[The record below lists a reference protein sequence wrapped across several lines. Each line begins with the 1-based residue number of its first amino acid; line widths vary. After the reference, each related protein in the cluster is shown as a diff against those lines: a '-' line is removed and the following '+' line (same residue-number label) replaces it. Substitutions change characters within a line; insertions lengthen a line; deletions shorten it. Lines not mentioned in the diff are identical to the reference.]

1 MAAASDAAAAPAAAA
16 AASAQAGSDD
26 DVPVGCVLVVDL
38 SAAKGVKDALKAA
51 GLLDRARQAEREEG
65 RVSLPCAPHAP
76 SALPPPPAVAAA
88 LASGAA
94 RWSTQQLA
102 PRAGAPAPPAACMR
116 AAVAPLLAAAGAP
129 AALLDD
135 LPRRWEKLGD
145 VALLPEA
152 CLRDAR
158 WEPLHAALWPAVAA
172 ALGVRRL
179 ARQAAVD
186 PGPRRSSR
194 ALLLHPPGATCGW
207 TTVRENGVSYTLD
220 VTQSMFSSGNGTEK
234 ARMGAQRAA
243 GETVVDLFAG
253 IGYYTI
259 PLLLHAGAAR
269 VHACEWNPPSL
280 EALARNVALN
290 GIADGACV
298 IHAGDCALHAPR
310 RVAHRVLLGL
320 LPSSES
326 GWRAAVE
333 ALRDGG
339 GVLHVHATVR
349 NGAQAAWAA
358 GACESFATLAA
369 EAGRRGADG
378 AAWAAR
384 TMHIEVVKSYAPR
397 VLHIVAD
404 IALGPPSA
412 AANEPPPPLPLP
424 LALGAPLPPPAP
436 LLTLRAPERAAL
448 EAAAVARRVPALLTG
463 LSCGA
468 ASSLWSASH
477 LAAHPDAA
485 APVAVHVSATP
496 ALEWHAR
503 NFAYVTMPLA
513 RLVTLAA
520 RADAPAADAPAA
532 VADAD
537 AASTA
542 VARARAVAD
551 AGAAAAADAP
561 SSPPPLQHYYLRAVG
576 RDPRREPASLAA
588 SFPGLAAELA
598 LPPCCLPAPP
608 AAPHSTVLRV
618 ASPGLCLWLHYD
630 VLDNVLLQAVGTK
643 RVLLFPPAAAGGL
656 YLNGSSSALPTRALW
671 PPGDASSADA
681 DVAALHAAFPRY
693 AAARA
698 AAHEVTLAPGDALY
712 IPALWAHAVRCEDF
726 SVAVNVFWPPPSS
739 GGGGGARDVY
749 GNVDAPAGAAALA
762 AADAAAAAL
771 RRLPRDAAEFYAAR
785 VLATVQ
791 DAARQ
796 Q

>member
-1 MAAASDAAAAPAAAA
+1 MAAASDADAAHAA
-16 AASAQAGSDD
+16 AASAQADGGDD
-26 DVPVGCVLVVDL
+26 ADAPLGCVLVVEL

-51 GLLDRARQAEREEG
+51 GLLDRGRQAEREEG
-65 RVSLPCAPHAP
+65 RVSLPCVSHAP
-76 SALPPPPAVAAA
+76 SASPAPPAVAAA

-94 RWSTQQLA
+94 RWASQQLA
-102 PRAGAPAPPAACMR
+102 SRTGAPAPPAACMR

-135 LPRRWEKLGD
+135 LPKRWEKLGD

-194 ALLLHPPGATCGW
+194 AVLLHPPGAACGW

-220 VTQSMFSSGNGTEK
+220 VTASMFSSGNGTEK

-290 GIADGACV
+290 GVADGACV

-333 ALRDGG
+333 ALRDDG

-349 NGAQAAWAA
+349 NGAQAAWTAD
-358 GACESFATLAA
+358 ACESFVKLAA

-378 AAWAAR
+378 APWAAR

-404 IALGPPSA
+404 IALGPPALHA
-412 AANEPPPPLPLP
+412 APPPLLSLP
-424 LALGAPLPPPAP
+424 LSLDAPLPPPAP
-436 LLTLRAPERAAL
+436 LLTLRAPSRGEL
-448 EAAAVARRVPALLTG
+448 EASAVSRRVPALLTG

-468 ASSLWSASH
+468 ASALWSASH

-503 NFAYVTMPLA
+503 NFEYVTMPLA
-513 RLVTLAA
+513 RLVALASRSDA
-520 RADAPAADAPAA
+520 DVSDAAAPSDAPPDAHAADVPA
-532 VADAD
+532 
-537 AASTA
+537 
-542 VARARAVAD
+542 
-551 AGAAAAADAP
+551 
-561 SSPPPLQHYYLRAVG
+561 SPPPPQHYYLRAVG
-576 RDPRREPASLAA
+576 RDPRREPACLAA
-588 SFPGLAAELA
+588 SFPGLASELS

-630 VLDNVLLQAVGTK
+630 VLDNVLVQLVGTK
-643 RVLLFPPAAAGGL
+643 SVLLFPPAAAGGL
-656 YLNGSSSALPTRALW
+656 YLNASSSALPTRALW
-671 PPGDASSADA
+671 HAEEAP
-681 DVAALHAAFPRY
+681 ALHAAFPRY

-698 AAHEVTLAPGDALY
+698 AAHEVTLAPGDALF
-712 IPALWAHAVRCEDF
+712 IPALWAHAVRCDDF
-726 SVAVNVFWPPPSS
+726 SVAVNVFWPPP
-739 GGGGGARDVY
+739 GGGAAAGGRDVY
-749 GNVDAPAGAAALA
+749 GNADAPAGAAALA

-771 RRLPRDAAEFYAAR
+771 RRLPGDAAQFYAAR